1 LSGEGRRIDHIGGH
15 EDDFKLDTFLF
26 VEAFVVGDL
35 ERQVTNMRFGDSDAN
50 LLWARLR
57 IRTSRKEEPRDEG
70 KKK

>member
-1 LSGEGRRIDHIGGH
+1 
-15 EDDFKLDTFLF
+15 
-26 VEAFVVGDL
+26 
-35 ERQVTNMRFGDSDAN
+35 MRFGDSDAN